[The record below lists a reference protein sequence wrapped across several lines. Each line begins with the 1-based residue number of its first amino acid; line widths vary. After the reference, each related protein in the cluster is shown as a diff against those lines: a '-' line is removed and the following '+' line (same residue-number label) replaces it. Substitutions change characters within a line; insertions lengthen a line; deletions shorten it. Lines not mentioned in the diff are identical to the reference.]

1 MDGSLRDSSGHSRVD
16 CSSILDIIRD
26 VSVREIVVDGIEARR
41 AYLGLL

>member
-26 VSVREIVVDGIEARR
+26 VREIVVDGIEARR